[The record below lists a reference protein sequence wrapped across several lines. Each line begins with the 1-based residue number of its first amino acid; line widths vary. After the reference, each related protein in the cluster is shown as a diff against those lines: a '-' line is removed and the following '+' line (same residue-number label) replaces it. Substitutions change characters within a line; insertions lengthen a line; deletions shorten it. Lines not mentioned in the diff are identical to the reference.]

1 MKDLKKN
8 ENITELI
15 DKSEILILQFGS
27 DTCAPCKALRQRIDL
42 WNEDLNEK
50 IETRY
55 IPIEEF
61 PYISAE
67 HGIFSAPTVLV
78 YVMGKMT
85 IRESGYFS
93 LDEILGKIERYIR
106 LIK

>member
-42 WNEDLNEK
+42 WNEDLDEK

-55 IPIEEF
+55 IPIEKF
-61 PYISAE
+61 PDISAE

-93 LDEILGKIERYIR
+93 LDEILGKIERYIG

>member
-42 WNEDLNEK
+42 WNEDLDEQ

-61 PYISAE
+61 PDISAE

-93 LDEILGKIERYIR
+93 LDEILGKIERYIG